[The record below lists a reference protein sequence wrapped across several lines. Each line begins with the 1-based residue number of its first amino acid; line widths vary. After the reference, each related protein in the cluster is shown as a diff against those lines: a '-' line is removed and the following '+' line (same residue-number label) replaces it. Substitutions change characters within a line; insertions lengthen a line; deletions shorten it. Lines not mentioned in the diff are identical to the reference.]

1 MQCIC
6 RTISTN
12 SINIKIMVC
21 TNNTGL
27 WQWEIGK
34 EKWEKRKGSAF
45 DFSTLICKILDNL
58 SINL

>member
-12 SINIKIMVC
+12 SVNIKIQN

-45 DFSTLICKILDNL
+45 DFSTLIYKILDNL
-58 SINL
+58 SINV